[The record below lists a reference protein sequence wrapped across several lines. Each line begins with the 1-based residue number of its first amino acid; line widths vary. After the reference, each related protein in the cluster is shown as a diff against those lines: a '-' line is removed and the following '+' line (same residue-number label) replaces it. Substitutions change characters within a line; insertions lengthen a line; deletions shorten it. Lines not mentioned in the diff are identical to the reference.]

1 MSEEIQIYFDKL
13 LLRIDGLKVITVTDR
28 DGVILIKSELKDF
41 SDRVFEPTLSTTF
54 SVVNDQASKLGLK
67 KNKFIISVYENHQ
80 VVHFNNA
87 PLIITL
93 VADSTANTGM
103 LLNLGDELKDV
114 TDVIASALS
123 GHQDIP

>member
-1 MSEEIQIYFDKL
+1 MSEEIQMYFDKL

-28 DGVILIKSELKDF
+28 DGVILIKSESKDF
-41 SDRVFEPTLSTTF
+41 SDRVLEPTLSTTF

-87 PLIITL
+87 TLITTL

-114 TDVIASALS
+114 TDVIVSALS
-123 GHQDIP
+123 GHQDIS